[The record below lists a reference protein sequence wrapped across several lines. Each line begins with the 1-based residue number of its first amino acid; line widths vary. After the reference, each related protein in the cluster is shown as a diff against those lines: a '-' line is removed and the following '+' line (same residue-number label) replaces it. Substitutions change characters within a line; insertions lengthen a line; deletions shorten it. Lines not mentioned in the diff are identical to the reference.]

1 MLKRFKVL
9 VLAAMVV
16 ALVGNSSIAQH
27 PRVFAGRLAASGSLF
42 HDSTAGR
49 RENVFYSSNAVF
61 PRLAARAAWRQ
72 SPGHRANLPM
82 IGLRVARDG
91 SGGVYV
97 VGRR

>member
-1 MLKRFKVL
+1 MKRFKVL
-9 VLAAMVV
+9 VMAAMVV
-16 ALVGNSSIAQH
+16 ACSHTTFAQH

-42 HDSTAGR
+42 HDSSAGR
-49 RENVFYSSNAVF
+49 RENVFYSSNAAF

-72 SPGHRANLPM
+72 SPGHRVNLPM

-91 SGGVYV
+91 NGGVYV